1 MKVRFGF
8 TCRGTADIALED
20 YDSLLGDLERLGF
33 DSIWLPETMLT
44 GSFDPIVGLTHAA
57 AVTEKLKIGTHLIV
71 PGRSPVRLA
80 RELATMDRLSGGR
93 LLVTAV
99 LGLPDDDEVAAQA
112 VEKSQRGSM
121 LEEVVELMRRLWAG
135 ETVTH
140 AGQHYTLIDARID
153 PLPVQQPIEIWLGG
167 QLPGALRR
175 AGRMADGYLP
185 GLCAP
190 AEAAENRRQVEEAA
204 AAAGRAMDP
213 EHYGVNLSY
222 HRGPLPDAAVEGLR
236 RRRPDLDPKLVV
248 PTSPEALD
256 DIVDQWL
263 EAGFS
268 KFLLRPLVAPDDWT
282 KELETLADDVLHKQ
296 TR

>member
-8 TCRGTADIALED
+8 TCRGTADIALDD
-20 YDSLLGDLERLGF
+20 YDLLLADLERLGF

-57 AVTEKLKIGTHLIV
+57 ARTTKLKIGTHLIV

-99 LGLPDDDEVAAQA
+99 LGLPDPDEVSAQA
-112 VEKSQRGSM
+112 VEKSERGSM
-121 LEEVVELMRRLWAG
+121 LEEVITLMRRLWAG

-140 AGQHYTLIDARID
+140 EGEHYSLSNATVD
-153 PLPVQQPIEIWLGG
+153 PLPVQEPIEIWLGG

-185 GLCAP
+185 GLCTP
-190 AEAAENRRQVEEAA
+190 EEGAANREKVEEAA
-204 AAAGRAMDP
+204 DVAGRVMDR

-222 HRGPLPDAAVEGLR
+222 HRGPLPDEVVEGFR
-236 RRRPDLDPKLVV
+236 RRRPDLDPELVV
-248 PTSPEALD
+248 PTSPEGLG
-256 DIVDQWL
+256 DIVDRWVD
-263 EAGFS
+263 AGFS
-268 KFLLRPLVAPDDWT
+268 KFLLRPVVAPDDWT
-282 KELETLADDVLHKQ
+282 KELETLAEDILHKQ